1 MPAGERAA
9 RVVVVG
15 GANTD
20 IVGRPFAQLR
30 QHDSNPGYV
39 KISSGGVGRNIAE
52 NLSAL
57 GLEVELMTAL
67 GGDHNAAE
75 LASRCRRAGIG
86 LDHALIATELPGS
99 LYIAILDDGGDM
111 AVAMNDMRALER
123 LTPAVL
129 EERLEML
136 EGADLVVADANLS
149 ADSLQW
155 LADHVSAPLVLDP
168 VSAAKAGAAS
178 GVLGRLAALKC
189 NALEAAML
197 LGTGTGEPRGADE
210 LMDAAE
216 ALRGRGAQM
225 VFLTAGA
232 LGTYYAGDGERGHV
246 EPPRVGVA
254 NATGAGD
261 AFTAGVAAAL
271 LEGMGVRGCAVF
283 GTVMAGLALA
293 SEHTVSDRVSR
304 SAVREAMEAIRT

>member
-1 MPAGERAA
+1 
-9 RVVVVG
+9 VVVG

-20 IVGRPFAQLR
+20 IVGRPFARLK

-39 KISSGGVGRNIAE
+39 KISSGGVGRNVAE

-57 GLEVELMTAL
+57 GLDVELVTAL
-67 GGDHNAAE
+67 GGDHNAVE
-75 LASRCRRAGIG
+75 LAERCRRAGIG
-86 LDHALIATELPGS
+86 LDHALVAHELPGS

-129 EERLEML
+129 EERLEVF
-136 EGADLVVADANLS
+136 EGAELVVADANLS

-155 LADHVSAPLVLDP
+155 LADHVRAPLVLDP

-189 NALEAAML
+189 NALEAAVL
-197 LGTGTGEPRGADE
+197 LGVGEPRGADE
-210 LMDAAE
+210 LRDAALT
-216 ALRGRGAQM
+216 LRERGPQR
-225 VFLTAGA
+225 VFLTAGTH
-232 LGTYYAGDGERGHV
+232 GTYYAGHGEHGHV
-246 EPPRVGVA
+246 EAPRVGVA

-271 LEGMGVRGCAVF
+271 LEGMSVRRCAVF

-304 SAVREAMEAIRT
+304 GEVREAMEAIRT